1 MFLRKNGVFARLAST
16 FVITEQ
22 QGMVFSIR
30 MNRPDV
36 RNAINNETARQ
47 LREAFRHFE
56 KDVNSRIAVLSGNS
70 GTFCAGYDLR
80 EVSTLDVKDTE
91 QVFMAK
97 EGPMVS
103 LSAI

>member
-1 MFLRKNGVFARLAST
+1 MFLRKNGFFARLAST
-16 FVITEQ
+16 FVITEL
-22 QGMVFSIR
+22 QGAVFSIR

-56 KDVNSRIAVLSGNS
+56 KDVNPRIAILSGNS

-91 QVFMAK
+91 QVFMAR
-97 EGPMVS
+97 EGSMVS